1 MRENEVELAKFH
13 SNFAFTTNS
22 ELEKTIKKF
31 IITFPVLSKN
41 KMLKERKMIIDTFII
56 DLIEKV
62 KNDIIWQDEK
72 GFYNSSKGKFIPKD
86 ENVAYTDEKIVEI
99 NKEIALRQSMS
110 SLAIKN
116 DYFNY
121 LFKGLEKY
129 TIAEEEI
136 ESGEINESSN
146 S

>member
-1 MRENEVELAKFH
+1 
-13 SNFAFTTNS
+13 
-22 ELEKTIKKF
+22 
-31 IITFPVLSKN
+31 
-41 KMLKERKMIIDTFII
+41 MLKEAFLKRMKDILNDEYEAFLKSYDDPSMRAIRINK
-56 DLIEKV
+56 EKISV
-62 KNDIIWQDEK
+62 SDFLKINPFKVEK
-72 GFYNSSKGKFIPKD
+72 INLRDDCFYLK
-86 ENVAYTDEKIVEI
+86 TDEKIVEI

-129 TIAEEEI
+129 TIVEEEI